1 MDDADDERRGND
13 DQKRCTSSASPACS
27 PQDDGDVSPDQYR
40 LKTAFSCFFRGI
52 CAADS
57 ALAAHPAI
65 LSSWWRLPAIK
76 VPQRPTIATPAARL
90 APLSPSSRSPR
101 VPNLTHLIGT
111 CFSFLCVLLALD
123 STPTPL
129 STILNFWW
137 HHIKIKGLDCE
148 HFPLLTS
155 LIFCHLLTPG
165 KVMWLSCLTVL
176 ILNCCASLLHT
187 NCALSTF

>member
-1 MDDADDERRGND
+1 MYQHSKYSPELIFLSNLMIFFHRKLETRSAIPNHRLDDADDERRGND

-76 VPQRPTIATPAARL
+76 VPQRPSNATPAARL
-90 APLSPSSRSPR
+90 AP
-101 VPNLTHLIGT
+101 
-111 CFSFLCVLLALD
+111 
-123 STPTPL
+123 
-129 STILNFWW
+129 
-137 HHIKIKGLDCE
+137 
-148 HFPLLTS
+148 
-155 LIFCHLLTPG
+155 
-165 KVMWLSCLTVL
+165 CLPAVGHPVSQT
-176 ILNCCASLLHT
+176 
-187 NCALSTF
+187 